1 MEGSMED
8 EKKTDKES
16 RPADDADVKA
26 PTGMGM
32 KVAVTLIIIVAI
44 AAALGAAYYFILLP
58 EQKRK
63 AELQK
68 HEDFMAEYTRLR
80 NTGYDDFWKCVF
92 PLAAEEQAN
101 TNLKLESIINNAVSQ
116 NEEGFGKHIMG
127 CLETLKGH
135 IDSAKEL
142 QTMPQYE
149 ESVKQLAPSLE
160 TVYDTWKSLGEEF
173 ANAGQRAKW
182 DKRLDEVTA
191 KGWGQMYVDAE
202 KGKKSSDTTQQNARR
217 YMKFVTCVVGKS
229 YQEMGN
235 TVSEV
240 EQSLVKEVLDGVCST
255 PEKAVERYKHLENNC
270 VPFLVGPEPPPADED
285 WAHVIKKGLYYETR
299 SLAVIAGSWE
309 GRQGCL
315 RTAREEKEKLMIQN
329 LFNAWISYKKVAKSV
344 EDAYLKA
351 TKELKKK

>member
-1 MEGSMED
+1 MED
-8 EKKTDKES
+8 EKKTSQEPKV
-16 RPADDADVKA
+16 ADDVDVKA
-26 PTGMGM
+26 PTGTGM
-32 KVAVTLIIIVAI
+32 KVAVTLIIIIVI

-63 AELQK
+63 GELQK
-68 HEDFMAEYTRLR
+68 HEDFMAEYTRIR

-101 TNLKLESIINNAVSQ
+101 TNLKLESIISSSISQ
-116 NEEGFGKHIMG
+116 NEEGFGKHILT
-127 CLETLKGH
+127 CLETLKAH
-135 IDSAKEL
+135 IEAAKEL
-142 QTMPQYE
+142 QAPAVYE
-149 ESVKQLAPSLE
+149 ESVKQLAPTLQA
-160 TVYDTWKSLGEEF
+160 VYDSWKIVGDEF

-182 DKRLDEVTA
+182 DKRLDEVTL

-235 TVSEV
+235 NSTEV
-240 EQSLVKEVLDGVCST
+240 AESLVKNVLDGVCST
-255 PEKAVERYKHLENNC
+255 PEKAVERYKYLENNC
-270 VPFLVGPEPPPADED
+270 VPYLVGPEPPPVDED
-285 WAHVIKKGLYYETR
+285 WAHVLKKGLYYETR

-329 LFNAWISYKKVAKSV
+329 LFNVWIAYKKAAKSI
-344 EDAYLKA
+344 EDVYLKS
-351 TKELKKK
+351 TKDLKKK

>member
-8 EKKTDKES
+8 EKKTDTES
-16 RPADDADVKA
+16 RAADDADVKS

-32 KVAVTLIIIVAI
+32 KVAVTLIIIVVI

-63 AELQK
+63 VELQK

-101 TNLKLESIINNAVSQ
+101 TNLKLESIINSAISQ
-116 NEEGFGKHIMG
+116 NEEAFGKHILS
-127 CLETLKGH
+127 CLDTLKAH
-135 IDSAKEL
+135 IEGVKEL
-142 QTMPQYE
+142 QPLPGYE
-149 ESVKQLAPSLE
+149 ENVKDLGPALE
-160 TVYDTWKSLGEEF
+160 TVYDTWKSVGDEF
-173 ANAGQRAKW
+173 ANAGLRDKW
-182 DKRLDEVTA
+182 DKRLDDVTA

-202 KGKKSSDTTQQNARR
+202 KGKKSSDATQQNARR

-229 YQEMGN
+229 YKEMGN
-235 TVSEV
+235 SVSEV
-240 EQSLVKEVLDGVCST
+240 EASLVKEVLDGVCST
-255 PEKAVERYKHLENNC
+255 PEKTIERYKHLEDSC
-270 VPFLVGPEPPPADED
+270 VPFLVGPEPPPVDED
-285 WAHVIKKGLYYETR
+285 WAHVLKKGLYYETR

-309 GRQGCL
+309 GRQGCI
-315 RTAREEKEKLMIQN
+315 RTAREEKEKLLIQN
-329 LFNAWISYKKVAKSV
+329 LFNAWIAYKKVAKSV
-344 EDAYLKA
+344 EDVYLKS